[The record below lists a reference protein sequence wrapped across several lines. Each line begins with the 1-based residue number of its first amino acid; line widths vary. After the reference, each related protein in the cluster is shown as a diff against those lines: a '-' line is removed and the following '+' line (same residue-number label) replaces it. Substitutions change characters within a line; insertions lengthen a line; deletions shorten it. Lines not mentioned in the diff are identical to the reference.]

1 MHNKLIPR
9 DLTLEQLWHYSL
21 SMEIFFCRKLPL
33 EAVEFADRNLQ
44 VESDLMKEI
53 ERLKNIY

>member
-1 MHNKLIPR
+1 MPR

-21 SMEIFFCRKLPL
+21 SMEFFFCRKLPL

-44 VESDLMKEI
+44 VESDLMKEV